1 VGYGPLEDEIRALIN
16 KLNLQNEVDILINP
30 PNITEILKSCDI
42 YLCTSLFEG
51 LSNSIM
57 KAMSAGMPIIGT
69 DVGDNRYLI
78 EDGYSGYIVPCK
90 DVDLIVDKLHYL
102 INFEDIRKELGN
114 NSQIKIGKEFSERE
128 LLEHYYELFSS
139 MHLTGN

>member
-1 VGYGPLEDEIRALIN
+1 
-16 KLNLQNEVDILINP
+16 
-30 PNITEILKSCDI
+30 
-42 YLCTSLFEG
+42 
-51 LSNSIM
+51 M